1 MAESTE
7 LARSG
12 WSRGTLFGV
21 LGLSAA
27 AALLFA
33 FSPTAG
39 GKLPRRLLPR
49 LSGGEPL
56 ALADCA
62 AKKCLTVYVA
72 PWCGYCRAGTP
83 AIVALREH
91 LRAHDVPVRVVVGMD
106 REENVRDYAR
116 EFGPETALDPGGSVG
131 VQGGVPHF
139 YVSDGSGRILN
150 EIAGLPQD
158 VMNEPADLAAYFG
171 LP

>member
-1 MAESTE
+1 MEPTASS
-7 LARSG
+7 RSG
-12 WSRGTLFGV
+12 WSRGAV
-21 LGLSAA
+21 LGALGLAAA

-39 GKLPRRLLPR
+39 SALPRRSLPR
-49 LSGGEPL
+49 LAGKDPL
-56 ALADCA
+56 ALAECS

-91 LRAHDVPVRVVVGMD
+91 LRAHDVAVRVVVGMD
-106 REENVRDYAR
+106 KEENVRAYAK
-116 EFGPETALDPGGSVG
+116 EFGPETALDPGGAVG

-150 EIAGLPQD
+150 EIAGLPQGAMD
-158 VMNEPADLAAYFG
+158 DPAELAAYFG